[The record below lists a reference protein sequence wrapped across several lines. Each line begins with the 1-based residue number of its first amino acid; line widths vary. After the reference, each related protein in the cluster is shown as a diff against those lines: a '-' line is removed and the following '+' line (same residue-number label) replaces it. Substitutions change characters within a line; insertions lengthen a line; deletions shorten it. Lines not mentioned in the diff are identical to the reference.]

1 MIKVFITGSPVGQLH
16 WELLRSCPDG
26 ISISS
31 DESLDITDTEAVK
44 DAIAKAKPDVI
55 INPAAYTAVD
65 KAEEESKLAHAINA
79 IGVVNLVAAAKPVNA
94 HIVHIS
100 TDYVFG
106 AGDGSPFKVDAP
118 VAPVSVYGKTKLE
131 GERVLTSAMPDSSVI
146 VRTAWV
152 YSSNGNNFVKTM
164 LKLMSER
171 DELGIISD
179 QIGSPTWARSLAG
192 ALWSATLKRATGI
205 HHWTGGGVASWYD
218 FAVAIG
224 EEAVTLGLLDK
235 TISIKPLRTDQY
247 PTNAVRPFYS
257 VLDISR
263 TSEALD
269 LPVTHWRDD
278 LRAMLKEL
286 E

>member
-1 MIKVFITGSPVGQLH
+1 MMKVFITGSPVGQLH
-16 WELLRSCPDG
+16 WELLRCCPDG

-31 DESLDITDTEAVK
+31 DESLDITDAGAVK
-44 DAIAKAKPDVI
+44 NAIAEVKPDVI
-55 INPAAYTAVD
+55 INPAAYTDVD
-65 KAEEESKLAHAINA
+65 QAEEDSDLAHAINA
-79 IGVVNLVAAAKPVNA
+79 SGVVNLVAAARLINA

-106 AGDGSPFKVDAP
+106 TGDGSPFKVDAAVGP
-118 VAPVSVYGKTKLE
+118 ISVYGKTKLE
-131 GERVLTSAMPDSSVI
+131 GERVLLSAMPDSSVI

-164 LKLMSER
+164 LKLMAER

-192 ALWSATLKRATGI
+192 ALWSATLKRTTGI
-205 HHWTGGGVASWYD
+205 LHWTGGGVASWYD
-218 FAVAIG
+218 FAVAIS
-224 EEAVTLGLLDK
+224 EEAVALGLLDK
-235 TISIKPLRTDQY
+235 TIPIKPLRTDQY
-247 PTNAVRPFYS
+247 PTNAVRPYYS

-263 TSEALD
+263 TSKALD
-269 LPVTHWRDD
+269 LNVTHWRSD

>member
-1 MIKVFITGSPVGQLH
+1 MMNVFITGSPVGQLH
-16 WELLRSCPDG
+16 WELLRSCPEG

-31 DESLDITDTEAVK
+31 DESLDITDADAVK
-44 DAIAKAKPDVI
+44 DAITKAKPDVI

-65 KAEEESKLAHAINA
+65 KAEEDSKLAHAINA
-79 IGVVNLVAAAKPVNA
+79 NGVVNLVAAAKPVNA

-100 TDYVFG
+100 TDYVFSN
-106 AGDGSPFKVDAP
+106 GDGSPFKVDAP
-118 VAPVSVYGKTKLE
+118 VGPVSVYGKTKLE
-131 GERVLTSAMPDSSVI
+131 GERALTSAMPDSSVI

-164 LKLMSER
+164 LKMMAER
-171 DELGIISD
+171 DEIGVISD

-192 ALWSATLKRATGI
+192 ALWSATLKRTTGI

-218 FAVAIG
+218 FAVAIA
-224 EEAVTLGLLDK
+224 EEAVALGLLDK
-235 TISIKPLRTDQY
+235 IILIKALRTDQY
-247 PTNAVRPFYS
+247 PSNVARPFYS

-269 LPVTHWRDD
+269 LNVTHWRSD
-278 LRAMLKEL
+278 LRAMLQEL
-286 E
+286 V

>member
-1 MIKVFITGSPVGQLH
+1 MMNVFITGSPVGQLH

-26 ISISS
+26 VSISS
-31 DESLDITDTEAVK
+31 AESLDITDADAVK

-79 IGVVNLVAAAKPVNA
+79 IGVVNLVAAAKLINA

-118 VAPVSVYGKTKLE
+118 VGPVSVYGKTKLE
-131 GERVLTSAMPDSSVI
+131 GERVLTSAMPNSSVI

-164 LKLMSER
+164 LKLMAER

-179 QIGSPTWARSLAG
+179 QIGSPTWASSLAG
-192 ALWSATLKRATGI
+192 ALWSATLKRTTGI
-205 HHWTGGGVASWYD
+205 HHWTC
-218 FAVAIG
+218 
-224 EEAVTLGLLDK
+224 LL
-235 TISIKPLRTDQY
+235 Y
-247 PTNAVRPFYS
+247 
-257 VLDISR
+257 
-263 TSEALD
+263 TS
-269 LPVTHWRDD
+269 PSPRD
-278 LRAMLKEL
+278 RG
-286 E
+286 

>member
-1 MIKVFITGSPVGQLH
+1 MNVFITGSPVGQLH

-26 ISISS
+26 VTISS
-31 DESLDITDTEAVK
+31 DESLDITDAEAVK
-44 DAIAKAKPDVI
+44 EAIAKAKPDVI

-65 KAEEESKLAHAINA
+65 RAEEDATLAHAINA
-79 IGVVNLVAAAKPVNA
+79 TGVVHLVAAAKPINA

-100 TDYVFG
+100 TDFVFG
-106 AGDGSPFKVDAP
+106 PGDGTPFKVDAP
-118 VAPVSVYGKTKLE
+118 VGPISVYGKTKLE

-146 VRTAWV
+146 IRTAWV
-152 YSSNGNNFVKTM
+152 YSSNGHNFVKTM
-164 LKLMSER
+164 LKLMAER

-179 QIGSPTWARSLAG
+179 QIGSPTWARSLAD
-192 ALWSATLKRATGI
+192 ALWSATLKRTTGV

-224 EEAVTLGLLDK
+224 EEAVTLGLLDE

-247 PTNAVRPFYS
+247 PTPAARPFYS

-263 TSEALD
+263 SSEALE
-269 LPVTHWRDD
+269 LAVTHWRSD

-286 E
+286 A